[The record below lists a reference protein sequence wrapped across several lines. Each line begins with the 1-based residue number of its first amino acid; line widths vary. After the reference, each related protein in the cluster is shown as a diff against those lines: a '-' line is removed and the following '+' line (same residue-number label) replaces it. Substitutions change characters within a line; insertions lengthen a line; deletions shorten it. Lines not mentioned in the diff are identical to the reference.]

1 MWELVKAISPI
12 ALFIVS
18 MGTGVIMYFV
28 KDKIKVFSDTLD
40 SLSESTIKNKE
51 RLAEQDKDLAV
62 LKAEKV
68 SRTELREDI
77 EKLERN
83 FTTQLKEMKSDNEKA
98 FGHVQREMDK
108 NFQNMQNLLNEIVK
122 KL

>member
-1 MWELVKAISPI
+1 MWELVKVISP
-12 ALFIVS
+12 FILVLVS
-18 MGTGVIMYFV
+18 GGSTVIWYLV
-28 KDKIKVFSDTLD
+28 KEKISLFSDTLED
-40 SLSESTIKNKE
+40 LAELTTRNKDRLS
-51 RLAEQDKDLAV
+51 EQDKDLAV